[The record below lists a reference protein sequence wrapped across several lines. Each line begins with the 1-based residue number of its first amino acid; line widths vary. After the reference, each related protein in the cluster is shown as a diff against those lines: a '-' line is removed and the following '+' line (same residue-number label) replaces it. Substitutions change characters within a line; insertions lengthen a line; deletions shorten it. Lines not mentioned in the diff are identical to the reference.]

1 MIMSGIYFSDEK
13 DDEKKDKAPD
23 ALAEKFLKT
32 RQILLSGEINKE
44 LAEKFN
50 KQLLLLESDGNDPV
64 YVYIDSPGG
73 DVSAGFA
80 IYDMIRFVSCP
91 VVLVGNG
98 LIASAA
104 ALILLAVPKERRV
117 GFANSEYLIHQP
129 LSGMHGT
136 ATEIL
141 IHAEN
146 LTKTKAKINK
156 IIADATGKDV
166 KQVEKD
172 TDRDHWLDAEEAKE
186 YGLIGK
192 IIASRN
198 ELKEIK

>member
-1 MIMSGIYFSDEK
+1 MSKFYINEK
-13 DDEKKDKAPD
+13 QDDEKKGNSPD
-23 ALAEKFLKT
+23 VFAEKFIKT
-32 RQILLSGEINKE
+32 RQILLSGEINKD

-50 KQLLLLESDGNDPV
+50 KQLLLLEADNNDPV

-117 GFANSEYLIHQP
+117 GFPNSEYLIHQP
-129 LSGMHGT
+129 LSQMEGT
-136 ATEIL
+136 ASDIL

-156 IIADATGKDV
+156 IISEASGKDLDKV
-166 KQVEKD
+166 KKD
-172 TDRDHWLDAEEAKE
+172 TERDCWLNVEEAKE
-186 YGLIGK
+186 YGLISK
-192 IIASRN
+192 IVTTRD
-198 ELKEIK
+198 ELKSIK

>member
-1 MIMSGIYFSDEK
+1 MSEFYINEK
-13 DDEKKDKAPD
+13 QEDEKKWNSPD
-23 ALAEKFLKT
+23 VFAEKFIKT
-32 RQILLSGEINKE
+32 RQILLSGEINKD

-50 KQLLLLESDGNDPV
+50 KQLLLLEADNNDPV

-117 GFANSEYLIHQP
+117 GFPNSEYLIHQP
-129 LSGMHGT
+129 LSQMEGT
-136 ATEIL
+136 ASDIL

-156 IIADATGKDV
+156 IISEASGKDLDKV
-166 KQVEKD
+166 KKD
-172 TDRDHWLDAEEAKE
+172 TERDCWLNAEEAKE
-186 YGLIGK
+186 YGLISK
-192 IIASRN
+192 IVTTRD
-198 ELKEIK
+198 ELKSIK

>member
-1 MIMSGIYFSDEK
+1 MSEFYINEK
-13 DDEKKDKAPD
+13 QEDEKKGNSPD
-23 ALAEKFLKT
+23 VFAEKFIKT
-32 RQILLSGEINKE
+32 RQILLSGEINKD

-50 KQLLLLESDGNDPV
+50 KQLLLLEADNNDPV

-117 GFANSEYLIHQP
+117 GFPNSEYLIHQP
-129 LSGMHGT
+129 LSQMEGT
-136 ATEIL
+136 ASDIL

-156 IIADATGKDV
+156 IISEASGEDLDKV
-166 KQVEKD
+166 KKD
-172 TDRDHWLDAEEAKE
+172 TERDCWLNAEEAKE
-186 YGLIGK
+186 YGLISK
-192 IIASRN
+192 IVTTRD
-198 ELKEIK
+198 ELKSIK

>member
-1 MIMSGIYFSDEK
+1 MNKIYLE
-13 DDEKKDKAPD
+13 DDKEEEKKAKAPD

-32 RQILLSGEINKE
+32 RQILLSGEINKD
-44 LAEKFN
+44 LAESFN
-50 KQLLLLESDGNDPV
+50 KQLLLLEADNNDPV

-117 GFANSEYLIHQP
+117 GFPNSEYLIHQP
-129 LSGMHGT
+129 LSQMEGT
-136 ATEIL
+136 ATDIL

-146 LTKTKAKINK
+146 LSKTKAKINK
-156 IIADATGKDV
+156 IISEASGKDI
-166 KQVEKD
+166 KQVQID
-172 TDRDHWLDAEEAKE
+172 TERDCWLSSEEAKD
-186 YGLIGK
+186 YGLISK
-192 IIASRN
+192 VVATRD
-198 ELKEIK
+198 ELKSIK

>member
-1 MIMSGIYFSDEK
+1 MSKFYINEK
-13 DDEKKDKAPD
+13 QEDEKKGNSPD
-23 ALAEKFLKT
+23 VFAEKFIKT
-32 RQILLSGEINKE
+32 RQILLSGEINKD

-50 KQLLLLESDGNDPV
+50 KQLLLLEADNNDPV

-117 GFANSEYLIHQP
+117 GFPNSEYLIHQP
-129 LSGMHGT
+129 LSQMEGT
-136 ATEIL
+136 ASDIL

-156 IIADATGKDV
+156 IISEASGKDLDKV
-166 KQVEKD
+166 KKD
-172 TDRDHWLDAEEAKE
+172 TERDCWLNAEEAKE
-186 YGLIGK
+186 YGLISK
-192 IIASRN
+192 IVTTRD
-198 ELKEIK
+198 ELKSIK

>member
-1 MIMSGIYFSDEK
+1 MSEFYINEK
-13 DDEKKDKAPD
+13 QEDEKKGNSPD
-23 ALAEKFLKT
+23 VFAEKFIKT
-32 RQILLSGEINKE
+32 RQILLSGEINKD

-50 KQLLLLESDGNDPV
+50 KQLLLLEADNNDPV

-91 VVLVGNG
+91 IVLVGNG

-117 GFANSEYLIHQP
+117 GFPNSEYLIHQP
-129 LSGMHGT
+129 LSQMEGT
-136 ATEIL
+136 ASDIL

-156 IIADATGKDV
+156 IISEASGKDLDKV
-166 KQVEKD
+166 KKD
-172 TDRDHWLDAEEAKE
+172 TERDCWLNVEEAKE
-186 YGLIGK
+186 YGLISK
-192 IIASRN
+192 IVTTRD
-198 ELKEIK
+198 ELKSIK

>member
-1 MIMSGIYFSDEK
+1 MSEFYINEKQEDEK
-13 DDEKKDKAPD
+13 QGNSPD
-23 ALAEKFLKT
+23 VFAEKFIKT
-32 RQILLSGEINKE
+32 RQILLSGEINKD

-50 KQLLLLESDGNDPV
+50 KQLLLLEADNNDPV

-117 GFANSEYLIHQP
+117 GFPNSEYLIHQP
-129 LSGMHGT
+129 LSQMEGT
-136 ATEIL
+136 ASDIL

-156 IIADATGKDV
+156 IISEASGKDLDKV
-166 KQVEKD
+166 KKD
-172 TDRDHWLDAEEAKE
+172 TERDCWLNAEEAKE
-186 YGLIGK
+186 YGLISK
-192 IIASRN
+192 IVTTRD
-198 ELKEIK
+198 ELKSIK

>member
-1 MIMSGIYFSDEK
+1 MSKFYINEK
-13 DDEKKDKAPD
+13 QDDEKKGNSPD
-23 ALAEKFLKT
+23 VFAEKFIKT
-32 RQILLSGEINKE
+32 RQILLSGEINKD

-50 KQLLLLESDGNDPV
+50 KQLLLLEADNNDPV

-117 GFANSEYLIHQP
+117 GFPNSEYLIHQP
-129 LSGMHGT
+129 LSQMEGT
-136 ATEIL
+136 ASDIL

-156 IIADATGKDV
+156 IISEASGKDLDKV
-166 KQVEKD
+166 KKD
-172 TDRDHWLDAEEAKE
+172 TERDCWLNAEEAKE
-186 YGLIGK
+186 YGLISK
-192 IIASRN
+192 IITTRD
-198 ELKEIK
+198 ELKSIK

>member
-1 MIMSGIYFSDEK
+1 MSKFYINEK
-13 DDEKKDKAPD
+13 QDDEKKGNSPD
-23 ALAEKFLKT
+23 VFAEKFIKT
-32 RQILLSGEINKE
+32 RQILLSGEINKD

-50 KQLLLLESDGNDPV
+50 KQLLLLEADNNDPV

-117 GFANSEYLIHQP
+117 GFPNSEYLIHQP
-129 LSGMHGT
+129 LSQMEGT
-136 ATEIL
+136 ASDIL

-156 IIADATGKDV
+156 IISEASGKDLDKV
-166 KQVEKD
+166 KEMGLKF
-172 TDRDHWLDAEEAKE
+172 RD
-186 YGLIGK
+186 
-192 IIASRN
+192 
-198 ELKEIK
+198 